1 MKVNLPHSHGKAE
14 VRRRLRERAHEIAG
28 FFPAGTATVETN
40 WPEEDRM
47 DLTVTAMG
55 QRVAGGVEIF
65 DDEVAIE
72 LDLPAM
78 LGFLRGTIEAAVR
91 RNGTKLLE

>member
-1 MKVNLPHSHGKAE
+1 MKVKLPHSHDKAE
-14 VRRRLRERAHEIAG
+14 IRRRLRERAHEIAD
-28 FFPAGTATVETN
+28 FFPAGTATVDTA
-40 WPEEDRM
+40 WPSEDRM

-55 QRVAGGVEIF
+55 QQVAGGVDIL
-65 DDEVAIE
+65 DHEVAIE

-91 RNGTKLLE
+91 RNGTRLLE